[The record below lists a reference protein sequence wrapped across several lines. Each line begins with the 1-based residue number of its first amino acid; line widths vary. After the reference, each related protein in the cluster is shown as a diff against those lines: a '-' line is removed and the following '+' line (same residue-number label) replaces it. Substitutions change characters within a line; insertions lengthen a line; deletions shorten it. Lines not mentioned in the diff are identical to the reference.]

1 MTLVNTR
8 NILFTCLLAAAISGC
23 AVGPDY
29 QRPDQAM
36 PLDFNQQQ
44 TGKGLEASYAD
55 LNWRSVY
62 TDPVLQKLIEEA
74 LIASPDLLI
83 AEARV
88 REAEAVAG
96 VVRSD
101 LLPQLG
107 LSWTTSPI
115 ARPDG
120 KDLASSY
127 TGGAA
132 ISWEIDLW
140 GKLRRADEAAR
151 AELLASEANRRALVS
166 SLISTVAD
174 LYHQIIARKR
184 ILDVSL
190 GTAKN
195 QRDALYLIRRLSES
209 GIASAA
215 EERQQEVA
223 LAVTESTIPT
233 LRQRIVA
240 FENGLSILLG
250 RIPGKVGVDVDS
262 KTSLPEFIPSGIPSR
277 LLDRRPDLMA
287 VEQQL
292 VASNARVGEA
302 KARFFPSISLT
313 GLFGGLSTSASDF
326 LSGGTATIASLGFNG
341 LQPLFAGG
349 FFIANY
355 DAALARLDQSIIVYR
370 KAVLTALA
378 EVSNSLVAY
387 EEAGNLQKVQKVRAE
402 AARESLRLSGLR
414 YRAGVVSFIEVLDAQ
429 RQLFS
434 AETAVVESSLDRHLA
449 LSSVYLALGGG
460 WEEKEDGAKGN

>member
-1 MTLVNTR
+1 
-8 NILFTCLLAAAISGC
+8 
-23 AVGPDY
+23 
-29 QRPDQAM
+29 
-36 PLDFNQQQ
+36 
-44 TGKGLEASYAD
+44 
-55 LNWRSVY
+55 
-62 TDPVLQKLIEEA
+62 
-74 LIASPDLLI
+74 
-83 AEARV
+83 
-88 REAEAVAG
+88 
-96 VVRSD
+96 
-101 LLPQLG
+101 
-107 LSWTTSPI
+107 
-115 ARPDG
+115 
-120 KDLASSY
+120 LASSY

-355 DAALARLDQSIIVYR
+355 DAALARLDQSIIIYR